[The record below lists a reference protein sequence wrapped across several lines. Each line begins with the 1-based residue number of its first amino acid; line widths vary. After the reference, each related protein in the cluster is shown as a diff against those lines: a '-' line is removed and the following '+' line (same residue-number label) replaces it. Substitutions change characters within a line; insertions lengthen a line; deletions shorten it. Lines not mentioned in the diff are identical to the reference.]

1 MKQIIYTKD
10 APEPVGPYSQAVL
23 AGNTLYCSGQIAID
37 PATGQLIQ
45 GDIAA
50 QTHLCM
56 KNIQNVLKAA
66 KMGLNNVVKVSCF
79 LKEMSD
85 FAEFNGVYAQ
95 YFTDSK
101 PARSCVAVK
110 ELPKGALVEIEVIA
124 LREDG

>member
-124 LREDG
+124 LRENN

>member
-1 MKQIIYTKD
+1 MKQIIYTKN

-37 PATGQLIQ
+37 PSTGELVKE
-45 GDIAA
+45 DITL
-50 QTHLCM
+50 QTNLCLT
-56 KNIQNVLKAA
+56 NIQSVLKAA
-66 KMGLNNVVKVSCF
+66 GMDITNVVTVSCF
-79 LKEMSD
+79 LKDMGD
-85 FAEFNGVYAQ
+85 FAEFNKVYAT

-124 LREDG
+124 LREF

>member
-1 MKQIIYTKD
+1 MKEIIYTNN

-37 PATGQLIQ
+37 PTTGKLSD
-45 GDIAA
+45 GDITT
-50 QTHLCM
+50 QTHLCL
-56 KNIQNVLKAA
+56 KNIKNILNAA
-66 KMGLNNVVKVSCF
+66 RTDIKNVVKVSCF
-79 LKEMSD
+79 LKDMGD
-85 FAEFNGVYAQ
+85 FSEFNKVYEQ

-124 LREDG
+124 QV